1 MNDLPSISGV
11 QFTAASDWHRE
22 RGLLGFI
29 QCVVDGQLVLDGI
42 TLRRTLDNRLTLSFP
57 EREDSV
63 GRRHP
68 IIRPVDDDARRAI
81 EAAILGSLGSNS
93 AGAATSEEVR

>member
-1 MNDLPSISGV
+1 VVDRPSITGV

-22 RGLLGFI
+22 QGLLGFI
-29 QCVVDGQLVLDGI
+29 RCIVDGCLILDGI

-57 EREDSV
+57 EREDGV

-68 IIRPVDDDARRAI
+68 IIRPINDDARIAI
-81 EAAILGSLGSNS
+81 ETAILGSLGCKPS
-93 AGAATSEEVR
+93 

>member
-1 MNDLPSISGV
+1 MSDRPAITGIRFTPS
-11 QFTAASDWHRE
+11 SDVDRE

-29 QCVVDGQLVLDGI
+29 RCVIDGRLVLDGI

-57 EREDSV
+57 EREDGL

-68 IIRPVDDDARRAI
+68 IIRPVDDEARRAI
-81 EAAILGSLGSNS
+81 EAAILGSLGWSKAS
-93 AGAATSEEVR
+93 

>member
-1 MNDLPSISGV
+1 MRDLPTITGV
-11 QFTAASDWHRE
+11 RFTAATDWHRG

-29 QCVVDGQLVLDGI
+29 RVVLNGQLVLDGI

-57 EREDSV
+57 EREDGV

-68 IIRPVDDDARRAI
+68 IIRPVDDEARRAI
-81 EAAILGSLGSNS
+81 EAAILGSLGWR
-93 AGAATSEEVR
+93 TRP